1 MLLTSDDIAARL
13 RVSPHTVRRYQREGV
28 LPRGMRIGGVY
39 RWPSEKIDAWLAA
52 GAPQGIESRPEC
64 DCGGGQCGR
73 GIR

>member
-1 MLLTSDDIAARL
+1 MLLTSYEIAARL

-39 RWPSEKIDAWLAA
+39 RWPEQTIDDWLAA
-52 GAPQGIESRPEC
+52 GAPTRKPRYIEHEA
-64 DCGGGQCGR
+64 GQCGR